1 MSPLFAN
8 PFHAPGVIIA
18 RLAVTG
24 ATMIWSL
31 IVLSNA
37 DALSVTRYGHMLA
50 AIVPE
55 NVTAVV
61 FLAISGVLFYR
72 IIAHSEPRKLA
83 VAGYGALVVGW
94 AFVEYMLLLSPG
106 PLFPTSVSW
115 TSIGLILAV
124 YSFVATAKDSH
135 VAGA

>member
-31 IVLSNA
+31 IVLSNT

-50 AIVPE
+50 AVVRE
-55 NVTAVV
+55 NVVAVV
-61 FLAISGVLFYR
+61 FLAISGTLFYR
-72 IIAHSEPRKLA
+72 ILAHSEPRKLA
-83 VAGYGALVVGW
+83 VSGYGSLVVGW
-94 AFVEYMLLLSPG
+94 GFVEYMLLLSPG
-106 PLFPTSVSW
+106 PLQPTAVSW
-115 TSIGLILAV
+115 VSVGLILAI